1 MRARQVGRTQW
12 CILRDAPV
20 PAGTSG
26 CTVRSFIRHR
36 DSLVP
41 MASTHLQH
49 MQKALDQMNLQLR
62 HVSDRGGHFW
72 RVSATRIR
80 WLHSAIGGSRP
91 SAYN

>member
-1 MRARQVGRTQW
+1 MVHPPGRPRSGRNKRVYGAVVPPSPRQS
-12 CILRDAPV
+12 
-20 PAGTSG
+20 GTDG
-26 CTVRSFIRHR
+26 V
-36 DSLVP
+36 D
-41 MASTHLQH
+41 HLQH